1 MAVSVMSVMTKGAG
15 TGGAAG
21 KWWALAG
28 LTLGVLAVG
37 LDATVLS
44 VALPTLAGSLHASAT
59 DLQWFV
65 SAYTLGLAV
74 GLLPGGLLGDRFGR
88 KKVMMITLAAFGLSS
103 LACAF
108 STGPGEFIA
117 ARTVLGLSAGV
128 MIPLVLSVITV
139 MFADDER
146 TRAVGIWAAASFLAL
161 PIGPILGGWLLSNY
175 WWGWVFLMNLPVVA
189 VGLAAMALLVPESRA
204 AERPG
209 LDPAGIVASCGG
221 LALLVYGFIAAGPHG
236 WSSVTAIAAMAGG
249 CAILTAFVLWELWL
263 HQHGGH
269 PLVDLGLFRSARF
282 TWGTVLQALG
292 IFAMFGLLFAAPQ
305 YFQAILGVSAMGSG
319 VRLLPLMAG
328 LALGAGL
335 ADRVAARVTTK
346 LTAALGFTLLTCGLA
361 LGATMTVASGNAFIA
376 TWTAISGVGFG
387 VALATAAST
396 ALVDLPKDSAGVG
409 SAVMQAVQKA
419 GAPLS
424 AAILGSVLS
433 VAYHSRLDLAGLPA
447 PAANAARSSVFAGL
461 AVARETGSA
470 ALLDSVRSA
479 FAHGTDAMLWVSA
492 GVGVAG
498 IVLALAFLPWRAIPD
513 TEPVAATGRGLEGA
527 ESPHERVA

>member
-1 MAVSVMSVMTKGAG
+1 MAVSVMRVMGARSA
-15 TGGAAG
+15 GAR

-44 VALPTLAGSLHASAT
+44 VALPTLAGALHASAT

-65 SAYTLGLAV
+65 SAYTLALAV
-74 GLLPGGLLGDRFGR
+74 GLLPGGMLGDRFGR

-108 STGPGEFIA
+108 STSPGEFIA
-117 ARTVLGLSAGV
+117 ARTALGLSAGF
-128 MIPLVLSVITV
+128 MIPLVLSIVTV
-139 MFADDER
+139 MFADAER
-146 TRAVGIWAAASFLAL
+146 TRAVGIWAAANFLAL

-175 WWGWVFLMNLPVVA
+175 WWGWVFLLNLPVV
-189 VGLAAMALLVPESRA
+189 VIGLAAMALLVPESRA
-204 AERPG
+204 IERPG
-209 LDPAGIVASCGG
+209 LDPAGIGASCGG
-221 LALLVYGFIAAGPHG
+221 LALLVYGFIAAGQYG
-236 WSSVTAIAAMAGG
+236 WSSVIAIAAMAGG
-249 CAILTAFVLWELWL
+249 VAILTAFVLWELWL
-263 HQHGGH
+263 NQHGGQ

-282 TWGTVLQALG
+282 TWGTVLQAFG
-292 IFAMFGLLFAAPQ
+292 IFAMFGLLFGAPQ
-305 YFQAILGVSAMGSG
+305 FFQAILGVSAMGSG

-335 ADRVAARVTTK
+335 ADRVAARLTTK
-346 LTAALGFTLLTCGLA
+346 LTATLGFTLLTCGLVF
-361 LGATMTVASGNAFIA
+361 GATMTVASGNAFIA
-376 TWTAISGVGFG
+376 TWTAITGVGFG
-387 VALATAAST
+387 LALATAAAT
-396 ALVDLPKDSAGVG
+396 ALVDLPKDRAGVG

-433 VAYHSRLDLAGLPA
+433 LAYHSRLDLAGLPA
-447 PAANAARSSVFAGL
+447 PATNEVRSSVFAGL
-461 AVARETGSA
+461 TVARETGSA

-479 FAHGTDAMLWVSA
+479 FVHGTDAMLWVSA
-492 GVGVAG
+492 GVGLAG
-498 IVLALAFLPWRAIPD
+498 IVLALAFLPWHAVPD
-513 TEPVAATGRGLEGA
+513 SAPVAAIAPGSEGA

>member
-15 TGGAAG
+15 IGGAAG

-108 STGPGEFIA
+108 STSPGEFIA
-117 ARTVLGLSAGV
+117 ARTVLGLSAGF

-146 TRAVGIWAAASFLAL
+146 TRAVGIWAAANFLAL

-221 LALLVYGFIAAGPHG
+221 LALLVYGFIAAGQYG

-249 CAILTAFVLWELWL
+249 AAILTAFVLWELWL
-263 HQHGGH
+263 NQHGGH

-305 YFQAILGVSAMGSG
+305 YFQAVLGASAMGSG

-328 LALGAGL
+328 LALGAVL

-346 LTAALGFTLLTCGLA
+346 LTAALGFTLLTSGLV

-376 TWTAISGVGFG
+376 TWTAITGVGFG
-387 VALATAAST
+387 LALATAAST
-396 ALVDLPKDSAGVG
+396 ALVDLPKDRAGVG

-433 VAYHSRLDLAGLPA
+433 VTYHSQLDLAGVPA
-447 PAANAARSSVFAGL
+447 PAANAVRSGVFSGL

-479 FAHGTDAMLWVSA
+479 FVHGTDAMLWVSA

-513 TEPVAATGRGLEGA
+513 TEPVAATGEGREGA